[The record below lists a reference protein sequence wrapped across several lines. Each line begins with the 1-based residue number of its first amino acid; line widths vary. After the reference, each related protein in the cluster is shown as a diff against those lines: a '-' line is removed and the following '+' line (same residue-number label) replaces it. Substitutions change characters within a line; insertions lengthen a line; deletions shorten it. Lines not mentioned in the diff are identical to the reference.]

1 MPFARAT
8 SVKEANLELIDIVG
22 ENLGFDPMASESA
35 QERAIQAYRTW
46 WDDEAR
52 RSSKSKR
59 KPNAS

>member
-1 MPFARAT
+1 
-8 SVKEANLELIDIVG
+8 
-22 ENLGFDPMASESA
+22 MASESA